1 MLLSTLVMALRE
13 IRRNTMR
20 SVLTMLG
27 IVIGVAAVIV
37 MVIIGDGATQNVTNQ
52 ISALGENMLIVSPGA
67 DRHRGGGGPGVA
79 SSFEES
85 DVKAIET
92 QVSGIRAM
100 APTSLGTASPT
111 RA

>member
-52 ISALGENMLIVSPGA
+52 ISALGENMLIVSRVRIA
-67 DRHRGGGGPGVA
+67 IAVA
-79 SSFEES
+79 
-85 DVKAIET
+85 A
-92 QVSGIRAM
+92 
-100 APTSLGTASPT
+100 APAWPLLSRSRTSRPSRRRSPAFA
-111 RA
+111 RWRPRRRSP